1 MIYTFI
7 TPSDPIT
14 FKAGSNKVAFL
25 CAALLGNGKAG
36 CENTETN
43 ERIPSMLLFDPD
55 PEKTITDYLGT
66 SINEFL
72 ESNLKEVC
80 DAFESF
86 SYGSPSDR
94 ETYDSAVEAITDQV
108 KLKEFKAKHEDKNR
122 SSMSQWVNGAWKY
135 GERLRSQTS

>member
-14 FKAGSNKVAFL
+14 FKAGSDKVAFL
-25 CAALLGNGKAG
+25 CATLLGNGKAG
-36 CENTETN
+36 CENTDTGES
-43 ERIPSMLLFDPD
+43 IPSLLIFHPD
-55 PEKTITDYLGT
+55 PEKTITDYLGA
-66 SINEFL
+66 SVKEFL

-94 ETYDSAVEAITDQV
+94 ETYDSAVEAITDPD

-122 SSMSQWVNGAWKY
+122 SSMSTWVKAAWGYAVSLKAK
-135 GERLRSQTS
+135 TP